1 MKKSFGTI
9 IHKLKILGI
18 LIIIV
23 SVLYAVLF
31 LVGIPPFV
39 VIREKVYCTY
49 VNKFTIVS
57 YQENDCKNLK
67 YFRNL
72 KELNFNGDEKTSVE
86 FLASM
91 TRLERLY
98 LLDISF
104 EEINKTVLSKNLKE
118 LVIFNA
124 DVQELSFL
132 KNNEELSKLYI
143 ENAYTVKPHDYED
156 CEKKHYMISS
166 VDGIQSNTKL
176 EYLYLPV
183 CSDTDLSAL
192 NTLKSL
198 KSLNLNTNNTDLSA
212 VYECESLES
221 FNLSNGKIEKLD
233 GIEKLK
239 KLQDLRLETLYI
251 EDFSCL
257 KKLENLRVLYLYNES
272 GFGDLSFLKDMTCLE
287 EVHIFLSGNN
297 SSIDEFEELQS
308 VLETNGVDVYIE
320 VH

>member
-49 VNKFTIVS
+49 VNKFTIGS

-132 KNNEELSKLYI
+132 KNNQELSMLYI
-143 ENAYTVKPHDYED
+143 ENLYTENPHDYED
-156 CEKKHYMISS
+156 CEKNI
-166 VDGIQSNTKL
+166 T
-176 EYLYLPV
+176 
-183 CSDTDLSAL
+183 
-192 NTLKSL
+192 
-198 KSLNLNTNNTDLSA
+198 
-212 VYECESLES
+212 
-221 FNLSNGKIEKLD
+221 
-233 GIEKLK
+233 
-239 KLQDLRLETLYI
+239 
-251 EDFSCL
+251 
-257 KKLENLRVLYLYNES
+257 
-272 GFGDLSFLKDMTCLE
+272 
-287 EVHIFLSGNN
+287 
-297 SSIDEFEELQS
+297 
-308 VLETNGVDVYIE
+308 
-320 VH
+320 